1 MPRLPKPHRE
11 FFAIDLDAPWT
22 PVHSTRGL
30 IEERVLADSLDPE
43 SRTGSRTRLARWSAG
58 ALADSAV
65 IHAFCEEVLVVEGD
79 FVVGCDARGEGGES
93 FGPYTFA
100 CRPPGVWHG
109 PFASR
114 GGCLLFEIQYYD
126 EA

>member
-11 FFAIDLDAPWT
+11 FFAIDPERARWS
-22 PVHSTRGL
+22 PVPGTVGVV
-30 IEERVLADSLDPE
+30 EEIVLADSMDPG

-58 ALADSAV
+58 ARLEHAV
-65 IHAFCEEVLVVEGD
+65 IHDFCEEVFVVEGD
-79 FVVGCDARGEGGES
+79 FVVGCDAAGAGGES

-114 GGCLLFEIQYYD
+114 TGCVLFEIQYYD
-126 EA
+126 